1 MALFATM
8 TISGQAQLFNRQP
21 TPNDTLQS
29 VRQLTNGDVL
39 FSIYAPQA
47 KNVGITGDIMPW
59 DRQPRVVKNDN
70 GVWTITVSGVK
81 AGAYRYAFVVDG
93 VRVYDPKAPMAHET
107 SAVASLPQNG
117 SEFFQMKDVPH
128 GAVAQRY
135 YHSKTTNSTRR
146 LHVWT
151 PAGYE
156 KSDEA
161 LPVFYLI
168 HGGGDTDNAWPTVGC
183 AGHILDNLLAE
194 GKIKPMVVVMPNGSI
209 EGADLYAEV
218 PLFEKDLTGSIIPFI
233 ESNYRVLTD
242 KDHRALAG
250 LSMGGL
256 ETLETFMAHPDMFAY
271 INVMSSGWWQEQKQL
286 FEQGDQRLKEIAPVL
301 NKSVRH
307 LLFTQGGPEDIA
319 YKNGLAMLEVFKKHG
334 VKYDF
339 SEMPGGHTWHVWRH
353 DLYNFAQKLFKLIIN
368 VKYNNKT

>member
-1 MALFATM
+1 MKNRSISIALLATVAV
-8 TISGQAQLFNRQP
+8 SAQAQLFNHQP

-29 VRQLTNGDVL
+29 VRRMPNGDVQL
-39 FSIYAPQA
+39 SIYAPQA
-47 KNVGITGDIMPW
+47 KTVGITGDIMPW
-59 DRQPRVVKNDN
+59 GQQLNVVKNDD
-70 GVWTITVSGVK
+70 GVWTVTVPDVK
-81 AGAYRYAFVVDG
+81 AGAYRYAFMVDG
-93 VRVYDPKAPMAHET
+93 MRVYDPKAPMAHET
-107 SAVASLPQNG
+107 SAIAIIPQKGND
-117 SEFFQMKDVPH
+117 FFQMKDVPH
-128 GAVAQRY
+128 GAIAQRY
-135 YHSKTTNSTRR
+135 YHSKVMNTTRR

-156 KSDEA
+156 KSTES

-183 AGHILDNLLAE
+183 AGNILDNLLAE
-194 GKIKPMVVVMPNGSI
+194 GKMKPMVVVMPNGSI

-233 ESNYRVLTD
+233 ESNYRVLPD
-242 KDHRALAG
+242 KEHRALAG

-286 FEQGDQRLKEIAPVL
+286 FDKGDKRLKEIAPVL
-301 NKSVRH
+301 NANVRC

-319 YKNGLAMLEVFKKHG
+319 YKNGLAMLEVFKKNG

-339 SEMPGGHTWHVWRH
+339 SERPGGHTWHVWRH
-353 DLYNFAQKLFKLIIN
+353 DLRNFAQRLFK
-368 VKYNNKT
+368 

>member
-1 MALFATM
+1 MKNRSVAVALLATM

-39 FSIYAPQA
+39 LSIYAPQA
-47 KNVGITGDIMPW
+47 KTVGITGDIMPW
-59 DRQPRVVKNDN
+59 DWQPRVVKNAN
-70 GVWTITVSGVK
+70 GVWTITLSGVK
-81 AGAYRYAFVVDG
+81 AGAYRYVFVVDG

-135 YHSKTTNSTRR
+135 YHSMATNSTRR

-161 LPVFYLI
+161 LQVFYLI
-168 HGGGDTDNAWPTVGC
+168 HGGGDPDNAWPTVGC

-218 PLFEKDLTGSIIPFI
+218 PLFEKELTGSIIPFI

-242 KDHRALAG
+242 KDHRALAE

-256 ETLETFMAHPDMFAY
+256 ETLETFMARPDMFAY

-286 FEQGDQRLKEIAPVL
+286 FEQGDRRQMEIAPVL
-301 NKSVRH
+301 NKSVRY

-319 YKNGLAMLEVFKKHG
+319 YKNGLAMLEMFKKHG

-339 SEMPGGHTWHVWRH
+339 SEMPDGHTWHVWRH
-353 DLYNFAQKLFKLIIN
+353 DLYNFAQKLFK
-368 VKYNNKT
+368 